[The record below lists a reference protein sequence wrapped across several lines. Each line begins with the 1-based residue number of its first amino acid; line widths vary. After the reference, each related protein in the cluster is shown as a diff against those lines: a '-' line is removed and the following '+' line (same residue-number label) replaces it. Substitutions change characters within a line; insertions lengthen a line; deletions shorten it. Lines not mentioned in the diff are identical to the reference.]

1 MRYTGPKA
9 RQCRR
14 EGVNLFGSPKYQKIL
29 SRNPN
34 IPGMHGGKRL
44 GKMSEFAKQLREKQ
58 KAKRI
63 FCLSEKQFKKY
74 FQKAVAKKG
83 IAGENLLRMLES
95 RLDNILYRSGIALTR
110 MQARQFVGHGL
121 FHLNGRKVDIPSI
134 EMQIGDTLSV
144 KPSKSGLKIFAEN
157 FVALGDNAEIPSW
170 LKVDRKK
177 LSIEMVE
184 LPEQKHFESAI
195 DPQPIVEFY
204 SR

>member
-29 SRNPN
+29 SRNQN

-44 GKMSEFAKQLREKQ
+44 GKMSEYAKQLREKQ
-58 KAKRI
+58 KARRI

-74 FQKAVAKKG
+74 FDKAVAQKG
-83 IAGENLLRMLES
+83 VAGDNLLQLLEL
-95 RLDNILYRSGIALTR
+95 RLDNVLFRAGIALTR
-110 MQARQFVGHGL
+110 MQSRQFVGHGL
-121 FHLNGRKVDIPSI
+121 FYVNGRKVDVPSI
-134 EMQIGDTLSV
+134 QVRIGDKIDV
-144 KPSKSGLKIFAEN
+144 KPSKAGLKVLAHNREE
-157 FVALGDNAEIPSW
+157 LGDNLDIPSW

-177 LSIEMVE
+177 FSIEIVE
-184 LPEQKHFESAI
+184 MPDASHFEKLIS
-195 DPQPIVEFY
+195 PQPIVEFY

>member
-29 SRNPN
+29 SRNQN

-44 GKMSEFAKQLREKQ
+44 GKLSEYAKQLREKQ

-74 FQKAVAKKG
+74 FDKASSKKG
-83 IAGENLLRMLES
+83 ITGDNLLQLLEL
-95 RLDNILYRSGIALTR
+95 RLDNVLFRSGIALTR
-110 MQARQFVGHGL
+110 MQARQFAGHGL
-121 FHLNGRKVDIPSI
+121 FYFNGRKVDVPSI
-134 EMQIGDTLSV
+134 QVKIGDKIEI
-144 KPSKSGLKIFAEN
+144 KPSKAGLKVFAHNREEAGET
-157 FVALGDNAEIPSW
+157 FDAPSW
-170 LKVDRKK
+170 LKVDLKK
-177 LSIEMVE
+177 LTIEVID
-184 LPEQKHFESAI
+184 LPEPQHFEQII